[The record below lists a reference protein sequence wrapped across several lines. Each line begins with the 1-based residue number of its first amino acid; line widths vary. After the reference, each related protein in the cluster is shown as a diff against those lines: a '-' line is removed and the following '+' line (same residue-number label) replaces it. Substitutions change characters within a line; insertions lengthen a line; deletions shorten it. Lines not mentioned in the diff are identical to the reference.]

1 MKKGLYVLRAAIVGG
16 AALALPLA
24 AAAETRTRIQDI
36 LTTIKGFMDFG
47 VPIILLLALLYFFY
61 GLAQYILN
69 AKDVDSREEG
79 RERMIQGVIALFVMA
94 SVWGLVRV
102 VSNTFGVQQE
112 AAPDIL
118 QVIPRGNLITVPG
131 R

>member
-1 MKKGLYVLRAAIVGG
+1 MKKGLYILRASIVGA

-24 AAAETRTRIQDI
+24 AAAETQTRIQDI
-36 LTTIKGFMDFG
+36 LNTIKAFMDFG

-61 GLAQYILN
+61 GLAEYILS
-69 AKDVDSREEG
+69 AKDVESRIEG
-79 RERMIQGVIALFVMA
+79 RERMIQGVVALFVMA

-102 VSNTFGVQQE
+102 VNNTFGVQQE
-112 AAPDIL
+112 VAPDIL
-118 QVIPRGNLITVPG
+118 KVVPDVRIQTVPG